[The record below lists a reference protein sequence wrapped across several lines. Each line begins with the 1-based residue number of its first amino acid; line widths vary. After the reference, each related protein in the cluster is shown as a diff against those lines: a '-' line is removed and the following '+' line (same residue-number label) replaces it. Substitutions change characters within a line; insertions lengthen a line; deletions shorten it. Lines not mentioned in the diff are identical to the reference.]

1 MDLISVIVPIY
12 NVEKYLQKCVE
23 SIVNQTYR
31 NIEIILVDDG
41 SPDKCPQMCD
51 EWSGE
56 DERIIVVHKKNG
68 GLSSARNAG
77 IEVMKGKY
85 VSFIDSDD
93 YIELNMLE
101 IMHNAITK
109 DDFDI
114 CICDTKHVD
123 GDYNVVSVGTYQN
136 SQYYGSDVLESFL
149 EGRSYD
155 PFSAC
160 DKLYKTSVI
169 KKYHLTFDETNKWG
183 EDFPFN
189 YLYFKKINKL
199 ISVEDCLYN
208 YLKIRDGSITNGV
221 SAGKINRWKNN
232 YKSIAQKEKGN
243 PKIYKIALRKYV
255 LELMCCCRELLRSGN
270 DKLIDACYPSM
281 VEEIKENFHEFIS
294 LKELSKPVR
303 LSILLIRMN
312 SNLFKCFYK
321 LYKKQ

>member
-12 NVEKYLQKCVE
+12 NVEKYLDKCVE
-23 SIVNQTYR
+23 SIVNQTYK
-31 NIEIILVDDG
+31 NLEIILVDDG
-41 SPDKCPQMCD
+41 SSDSCPQMCD
-51 EWSGE
+51 VWSE
-56 DERIIVVHKKNG
+56 KDSRIQVIHKENG

-77 IEVMKGKY
+77 MKIMTGKY
-85 VSFIDSDD
+85 VCFIDSDD
-93 YIELNMLE
+93 FIELNMLE
-101 IMHNAITK
+101 IMHNAIIK

-123 GDYNVVSVGTYQN
+123 SDYNIVSVGNFQN
-136 SQYYGSDVLESFL
+136 SQYYGSDVLKSFL
-149 EGRSYD
+149 EGDSYD

-169 KKYHLTFDETNKWG
+169 KKYHLMFDETNKWG

-189 YLYFKKINKL
+189 YLYFKKIDKL

-208 YLKIRDGSITNGV
+208 YLKIRDGSITNGI
-221 SAGKINRWKNN
+221 SKGKINRWKNN
-232 YKSIAQKEKGN
+232 YKPIAQNEKGN
-243 PKIYKIALRKYV
+243 PKIYSIALRKYV

-270 DKLIDACYPSM
+270 NQLIDECYPSI

-294 LKELSKPVR
+294 LKELSRPVR
-303 LSILLIRMN
+303 LSILLIRIDAK
-312 SNLFKCFYK
+312 LFKYFYK